1 MLVIAK
7 CGGDPSSAVAEL
19 WAEACRN
26 SGDDGGAGLLA
37 TFPQLSW
44 PAPTGA

>member
-7 CGGDPSSAVAEL
+7 CGGDTSSAVTEL

-26 SGDDGGAGLLA
+26 SGAGRWKRRTHDHEDL
-37 TFPQLSW
+37 
-44 PAPTGA
+44 